1 MTFGARMV
9 NRLTGRTLG
18 LLAAV
23 AVSLGVTSA
32 VRADTLAEWT
42 FESPS
47 TPPDQNNS
55 ATTGPHLSSGGLVGG
70 TLTGAHASANTDWST
85 PAGNGSVDSFSSN
98 EWAIGD
104 YYQFQVNTST
114 FSSIMVTW
122 DQTRS
127 STGPSSFDLQ
137 YSTDGSTFTTVQSYT
152 VNQIPWS
159 TTPPPD
165 LASRFGPIALPPAA
179 DNQATLYVRLTAT
192 APPGGSGGTNR
203 IDNVTIEGTGTSA
216 NSPPA
221 GGASA
226 VEVAHTTSTGNTCS
240 VVLSAFDADFGDTVT
255 FSIANPTGS
264 LGGTLALDG
273 SATTDGQG
281 NWSQPATYTIAT
293 DVRGLDSFTFE
304 VHDGTIGGNGSFS
317 ANIRGAAVLNTA
329 AWGANSGNPS
339 NTAFLYTGEPLPSG
353 GQNAVRDVLSG
364 LAFTQNM
371 EFDNY
376 AGIRKNPNGNLFGL
390 NFGPSPSGP
399 GNLYLYATQ
408 PDSCADEG
416 YLLYEFGAANIG
428 QDTRTTG
435 LSVSPNNDRIAV
447 YGTNAAK
454 VYVLDYTPG
463 AGVGTGG
470 PDAASV
476 SLGTTV
482 DAINLTAGNLFTYP
496 TAWLDNDRI
505 LMPSALGD
513 LHVIDLTASTAET
526 PGTTHAMFANNPNPS
541 PTGSVFMDLEYNPE
555 VSPHIY
561 LTIGQFAGGMTTNS
575 MIVFDTAGN
584 VVQNSQHNLPQ
595 SDTFRSMAFDSFG
608 NLLMTQ
614 FNGNINIFPGA
625 WDPSTIGD
633 GATSSV
639 RTWRTA
645 EVFASF
651 SGLDVA
657 SGRTIGQP
665 NLTPTAVSSTHVG
678 VVDVQCAILLTA
690 TDANIGQ
697 TLTFQ
702 IVAQPANGS
711 VSLVGSPVQNG
722 TTWTQQALYTPDSFF
737 GPGSD
742 PFTFQVNDGVEDSN
756 IGTVTMLVHRTIAA
770 DDVAYGG
777 NSTFEDG
784 AMLVY
789 RGAHTAGGGDA
800 GSYDALTGRR
810 FTQSVE
816 FDNFD
821 GVLHNPA
828 GNLLGLDFGTQ
839 AGGGSIAVYATQAE
853 CNGNEAV
860 AEYFFDGSDA
870 DHPLSRVTGLAFSQ
884 DNTLAAIYGYDTRRI
899 FVMNYTTGPDVGLG
913 GPDACDISLATAID
927 VSSVISTNQSNG
939 LACIDDPPGY
949 EGNIGIFFCDAAGNL
964 HMAVAQT
971 GALVML
977 AANPRPAT
985 AFSSA
990 DIEYNADISPY
1001 VYVMVSEFDGAVRNT
1016 LYIVDPTNNWAYVA
1030 QGGANANYT
1039 THDNSS
1045 NNVREIAF
1053 DTQGNLFM
1061 SRFNNATLRTNI
1073 EFIPNA
1079 DVPGSIT
1086 DDATVDWNDLDVDQ
1100 DTEGFNGLDV
1110 ALGAVAIQTVLC
1122 LPLDMN
1128 MDRLVDGDDLQ
1139 EIVEVLITGNSHPKS
1154 CWVDV
1159 NADGNVDSS
1168 DVPKIVE
1175 VMNSWTNAN
1184 FGGSDFVDRDVP
1196 CDDGKRTV
1204 VLATLTGSTL
1214 TLDVAVRN
1222 NGNSSDCPVFFQ
1234 KRDANGIDIGT
1245 PTAVAPGATLC
1256 ADNVAANEELVVW
1269 CGQTGNACKIA
1280 VKILKRTACGN
1291 P

>member
-9 NRLTGRTLG
+9 NRLTGRTMG
-18 LLAAV
+18 FAVGAVV
-23 AVSLGVTSA
+23 AVFLTSVVHA
-32 VRADTLAEWT
+32 QETISQWT
-42 FESPS
+42 FEVSVP
-47 TPPDQNNS
+47 
-55 ATTGPHLSSGGLVGG
+55 TTAGPHVAEMGVAPGQAIGF
-70 TLTGAHASANTDWST
+70 HAN
-85 PAGNGSVDSFSSN
+85 PATVYSNPVGNGSPESFSSN
-98 EWAIGD
+98 NWAVGD
-104 YYQFQVNTST
+104 YYEFQVST
-114 FSSIMVTW
+114 ASHTNIQVSW

-127 STGPSSFDLQ
+127 STGPGDFVLQ
-137 YSTDGSTFTTVQSYT
+137 YSTDGVNYTTLQNYLIDAIT
-152 VNQIPWS
+152 WS
-159 TTPPPD
+159 SGTNNP
-165 LASRFGPIALPPAA
+165 LSHYGPISLPQDAEGLG
-179 DNQATLYVRLTAT
+179 TLYVRMTSMVGGAAT
-192 APPGGSGGTNR
+192 GSNR
-203 IDNVTIEGTGTSA
+203 IDNVLIEGDSAGGNVPPVGGTNSAEVAYTNSTGTQC
-216 NSPPA
+216 
-221 GGASA
+221 SA
-226 VEVAHTTSTGNTCS
+226 VIT
-240 VVLSAFDADFGDTVT
+240 AFDPDSFDVLFNIPIG
-255 FSIANPTGS
+255 TGS
-264 LGGTLALDG
+264 LGGTLTLDG
-273 SATTDGQG
+273 TATTDGQG
-281 NWSQPATYTIAT
+281 NWSQPVLYTVPA
-293 DVRGLDSFTFE
+293 DVRGTETFAFLADDSLATGAGSITF
-304 VHDGTIGGNGSFS
+304 
-317 ANIRGAAVLNTA
+317 NIRGAAVLNTA
-329 AWGANSGNPS
+329 AWGASTGNHLG
-339 NTAFLYTGEPLPSG
+339 TAFLYTGEPAPSG
-353 GQNAVRDVLSG
+353 GQNAVRDILSG
-364 LAFTQNM
+364 QTFTQNM
-371 EFDNY
+371 EFDNH
-376 AGIRKNPNGNLFGL
+376 AGIRKNPDGNLFGL
-390 NFGPSPSGP
+390 SFGPPGGP
-399 GNLYLYATQ
+399 GLLYVYATQ
-408 PDSCADEG
+408 PETCTDEG
-416 YLLYEFGAANIG
+416 LLLFEFSAANVG
-428 QDTRTTG
+428 GSTRTTG

-447 YGTNAAK
+447 YAATTAK
-454 VYVLDYTPG
+454 VHVLDYTPG

-505 LMPSALGD
+505 LMPNALGD
-513 LHVIDLTASTAET
+513 LYVIDLTASTAET
-526 PGTTHAMFANNPNPS
+526 PGTTHALFADNPNLS

-555 VSPHIY
+555 ISPHIY
-561 LTIGQFAGGMTTNS
+561 FTIGQFAGGVTTNY
-575 MIVFDTAGN
+575 MIVFDTGGN

-657 SGRTIGQP
+657 CGRTIGQP
-665 NLTPTAVSSTHVG
+665 NLTPTAVSFAYSG
-678 VVDVQCAILLTA
+678 VVDVQCTILLTA
-690 TDANIGQ
+690 TDANVNQ
-697 TLTFQ
+697 TLTFE
-702 IVAQPANGS
+702 IVSQPANGS
-711 VSLVGSPVQNG
+711 VSLPGSPVQNG

-742 PFTFQVNDGVEDSN
+742 PFTFRVNDGVEDSN
-756 IGTVTMLVHRTIAA
+756 VATATMLVRRTIAA

-789 RGAHTAGGGDA
+789 RGAHTAGGGDT
-800 GSYDALTGRR
+800 GTYDALTGRR

-821 GVLHNPA
+821 GVMHNPA

-839 AGGGSIAVYATQAE
+839 AGGGSIAVYATQAV

-913 GPDACDISLATAID
+913 GPDACDVSLATAID
-927 VSSVISTNQSNG
+927 VSSVIGTNMSNG

-949 EGNIGIFFCDAAGNL
+949 EGNVCIFFCDASGNL

-990 DIEYNADISPY
+990 DIEYNPDISPY
-1001 VYVMVSEFDGAVRNT
+1001 VYVLVSEFDGAVRNT
-1016 LYIVDPTNNWAYVA
+1016 LYIVDPNNAWAYVS
-1030 QGGANANYT
+1030 QGGANASYT
-1039 THDNSS
+1039 THDNSA

-1086 DDATVDWNDLDVDQ
+1086 DDATVDWNDLDADQ

-1139 EIVEVLITGNSHPKS
+1139 EIVEVLITGNSHAKS

-1159 NADGNVDSS
+1159 NADGNVDAS
-1168 DVPKIVE
+1168 DLPKIVE
-1175 VMNSWTNAN
+1175 VLNNWTNAD

-1204 VLATLTGSTL
+1204 ILATLTGSTL

-1234 KRDANGIDIGT
+1234 KRDENGIDIGT
-1245 PTAVAPGATLC
+1245 PTAVAPGATVC